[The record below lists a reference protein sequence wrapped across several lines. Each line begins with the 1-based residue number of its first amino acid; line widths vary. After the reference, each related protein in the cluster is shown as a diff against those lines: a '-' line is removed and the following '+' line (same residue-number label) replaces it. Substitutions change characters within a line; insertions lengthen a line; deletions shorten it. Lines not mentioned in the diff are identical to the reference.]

1 MSTISSR
8 RRRSPW
14 IHRWSRPI
22 IGAIAALGAV
32 NTLYLTVTRLLGNA
46 TACPTDG
53 CEQVLGSR
61 YATMFGPGNAI
72 SFGDGVPLAIFGL
85 LAYITMAGLALGPLL
100 INSDTA
106 KNTRVAW
113 EKQTWLFLFLGATAM
128 MLFSGYLMFIMTTEF
143 VIPNGLQ
150 AICIYCIASAIFAT
164 AMFLVT
170 IMGRP
175 WEDKGQLLFS
185 GFIVGFITLLATLL
199 IFAPPSPTSGAYEIG
214 GSDGKV
220 LFSVTDKSSKDQ
232 IALAKHLKTVGAKMY
247 GAYWCNHCFDQKKLF
262 GVEALADMPYVECEP
277 DGKNG
282 QPEVCQARLK
292 EAELQLKKQA
302 GFPTWEINGK
312 FYSGTQQLS
321 ELAKA
326 SGYDGPNNF

>member
-53 CEQVLGSR
+53 CEQVLASR
-61 YATMFGPGNAI
+61 YATVFGPGNAI

-106 KNTRVAW
+106 KNSRLAW
-113 EKQTWLFLFLGATAM
+113 EKRTWLLLFLGASAM
-128 MLFSGYLMFIMTTEF
+128 MLFSGYLMFIMATEF
-143 VIPNGLQ
+143 VIPNGLK
-150 AICIYCIASAIFAT
+150 AICIYCIASALFAT
-164 AMFLVT
+164 AMFVVT
-170 IMGRP
+170 VIGRA

-185 GFIVGFITLLATLL
+185 GFIVGFLTLLLSLL
-199 IFAPPSPTSGAYEIG
+199 IFAPPPPSSGAYDIG
-214 GSDGKV
+214 DADGKV
-220 LFSVTDKSSKDQ
+220 LFSVKDKSSEDQ
-232 IALAKHLKTVGAKMY
+232 IALAKHLKDVGATMY
-247 GAYWCNHCFDQKKLF
+247 GAYWCPHCYDQKKLF
-262 GVEALADMPYVECEP
+262 GVEALAEMPYVECDP
-277 DGKNG
+277 KGKNG

-292 EAELQLKKQA
+292 EAEQQLKKQA

-312 FYSGTQQLS
+312 FYSGTHQLQ
-321 ELAKA
+321 ELAEF
-326 SGYDGPNNF
+326 SGYDGPKNF